1 MLKDILLNGGGKGF
15 DNETLERV
23 RHIDTTRRNSPY
35 KGGEPLLAAV
45 GEESVESILG
55 VSDLSFDDTADLL
68 GESRRLSK
76 RRSSGRFEQAQKRRK
91 SRSIGKI
98 LDDTADHVIQVG
110 SIENLSSD
118 FRDPFY
124 LELFFPCSLVR
135 PPPR

>member
-1 MLKDILLNGGGKGF
+1 MLNGNGGKGF

-23 RHIDTTRRNSPY
+23 RHIDTTRRQSPF
-35 KGGEPLLAAV
+35 KGGRSPNPLAGI
-45 GEESVESILG
+45 GEESVESILD

-91 SRSIGKI
+91 SRSLGNNLDTSEHI
-98 LDDTADHVIQVG
+98 LQVKSPSPDTESVG
-110 SIENLSSD
+110 ISINSSLI
-118 FRDPFY
+118 F
-124 LELFFPCSLVR
+124 R